1 AARAVPAGELRG
13 DHAST
18 GARRPPRRLA
28 AGRGEGGRGDR
39 LGRPLG
45 PPPKRADLAAP
56 GRGRRGRRLVV
67 RRAMPTAGGPL
78 RALSPAGSGAPSR
91 ARERR
96 IRRGAKRRMNAAE
109 KTRLVVDAA
118 LVVKAEDVI
127 ALDVKELASFADV
140 FVVATGRSDRQ
151 VRAVADSIEKAMREG
166 GEPVLGVEGYPEGR
180 WVLIDLAD
188 VIVHVFQ
195 PESRAHYDIERLW
208 SDAPQLAV
216 PHRAPAAPAEKRVR

>member
-1 AARAVPAGELRG
+1 
-13 DHAST
+13 
-18 GARRPPRRLA
+18 
-28 AGRGEGGRGDR
+28 
-39 LGRPLG
+39 
-45 PPPKRADLAAP
+45 
-56 GRGRRGRRLVV
+56 
-67 RRAMPTAGGPL
+67 
-78 RALSPAGSGAPSR
+78 
-91 ARERR
+91 
-96 IRRGAKRRMNAAE
+96 MNAAE

-118 LVVKAEDVI
+118 LAVKAEDVV

-151 VRAVADSIEKAMREG
+151 VRAVADSIEKAMREA

-216 PHRAPAAPAEKRVR
+216 PQAVPAEKRVR